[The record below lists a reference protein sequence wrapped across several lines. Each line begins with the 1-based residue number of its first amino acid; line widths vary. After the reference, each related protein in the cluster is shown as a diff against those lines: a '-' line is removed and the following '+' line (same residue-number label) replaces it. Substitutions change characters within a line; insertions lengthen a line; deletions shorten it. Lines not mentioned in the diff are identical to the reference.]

1 MFRKEDVEHSKGL
14 VDVVKDV
21 QKRYSKE
28 KVREEF
34 DSFEGWK
41 GLMRKIVA
49 SEETVCDIS
58 FLRTWIFRP
67 TLTSLLSKH
76 QHLMSLR
83 PPSLP
88 LPSTHLASSLTDYSL
103 PSSEF
108 NQLPFNPNETDGKST
123 LESSTVNS
131 DLHRD
136 SSSSLTLSQTG
147 TDPSSSSLSLEAQPP
162 PSLDTQSSISP
173 ARSDTGWMIRT
184 LHNLM
189 SAPLLQSPPLRSTD
203 YPTINDIIRL
213 DKIPFDPNETFH
225 STLFDEEDAE
235 TIVNS
240 LTRCSLIL
248 LSIGFRR
255 PYSAQ
260 PKEFLNKEG
269 QIQAVKSITP
279 SGVDDASSWAV
290 NRARIAVIEGRPVG
304 EGGRPPILYDAEKT
318 RLVDEILELNDVGVY
333 PTYYEISL
341 MVKAISDE
349 RPSLIRRDVDPPSRS
364 WLLQR
369 LDDQEVYPPSLR
381 INFDETSLLASQA
394 PNDLYV
400 NANFKA
406 ELTTMDP
413 LPSKTKLSAN
423 LPKWL
428 DKLESKI
435 QRSLT
440 IESTKASFANSGIF
454 PVNMDAVCGT
464 WSEGTGPAG
473 SSRCFDITSK
483 LLGSEEAQAS
493 WRADIARK
501 ARRSSDTDQSDVEMR
516 DQARNTQPLSTPSPQ
531 ALQPLSTPSPQALQ
545 PLSTPSPQALQP
557 LSTPSPQALQP
568 LSTPS
573 PQALQPLSTPSPQA
587 PQPSSCLLESSVG
600 LGKKR
605 RLVFDDE
612 SEGEEERLLWEKP
625 QKQRRYETHLDIS
638 DFEHSV
644 AGFNTHTCGTIRSGT
659 KEEQTF
665 LLWFWNRRFGLL
677 SKTNTP
683 SLIQELSTFDY
694 DGFLTANLTEDEL
707 LIVSISFVNDVWTG
721 RGYTQITRR
730 WAKDFLLR
738 FEHNQQVLARIRE
751 LHRTNPNHP
760 FFDESSLFQIIRY
773 ATLLSFDHGI
783 AFPEELAR
791 ILLNDH
797 EHINHLPPS
806 LYLNHTSLNPKYRRS
821 IFPIEVQFERQARS
835 DPAAFLGTNPENM
848 VQYSTQFLHTP
859 LFGLHSL
866 LVRGLFCSLS
876 EEERSNLAV
885 LLTLDNIQDTM
896 TAESIGFLSLFPPP
910 LIVRL
915 IVIVLLETRKC
926 SETRKCVC

>member
-1 MFRKEDVEHSKGL
+1 M
-14 VDVVKDV
+14 
-21 QKRYSKE
+21 
-28 KVREEF
+28 
-34 DSFEGWK
+34 
-41 GLMRKIVA
+41 
-49 SEETVCDIS
+49 
-58 FLRTWIFRP
+58 
-67 TLTSLLSKH
+67 H
-76 QHLMSLR
+76 Q
-83 PPSLP
+83 
-88 LPSTHLASSLTDYSL
+88 
-103 PSSEF
+103 
-108 NQLPFNPNETDGKST
+108 
-123 LESSTVNS
+123 
-131 DLHRD
+131 
-136 SSSSLTLSQTG
+136 
-147 TDPSSSSLSLEAQPP
+147 
-162 PSLDTQSSISP
+162 
-173 ARSDTGWMIRT
+173 
-184 LHNLM
+184 
-189 SAPLLQSPPLRSTD
+189 
-203 YPTINDIIRL
+203 
-213 DKIPFDPNETFH
+213 
-225 STLFDEEDAE
+225 
-235 TIVNS
+235 
-240 LTRCSLIL
+240 IL

-587 PQPSSCLLESSVG
+587 LQPLSTPSPQALQPLSTPSPQALQPLSTPSPQALQPLSTPSPQAPQPSSCLLESSVG

-638 DFEHSV
+638 DFEF
-644 AGFNTHTCGTIRSGT
+644 G
-659 KEEQTF
+659 EEWDMMKQLTT
-665 LLWFWNRRFGLL
+665 NRRK
-677 SKTNTP
+677 KT
-683 SLIQELSTFDY
+683 
-694 DGFLTANLTEDEL
+694 
-707 LIVSISFVNDVWTG
+707 
-721 RGYTQITRR
+721 
-730 WAKDFLLR
+730 
-738 FEHNQQVLARIRE
+738 
-751 LHRTNPNHP
+751 
-760 FFDESSLFQIIRY
+760 
-773 ATLLSFDHGI
+773 
-783 AFPEELAR
+783 
-791 ILLNDH
+791 
-797 EHINHLPPS
+797 
-806 LYLNHTSLNPKYRRS
+806 
-821 IFPIEVQFERQARS
+821 
-835 DPAAFLGTNPENM
+835 
-848 VQYSTQFLHTP
+848 
-859 LFGLHSL
+859 
-866 LVRGLFCSLS
+866 
-876 EEERSNLAV
+876 
-885 LLTLDNIQDTM
+885 
-896 TAESIGFLSLFPPP
+896 
-910 LIVRL
+910 
-915 IVIVLLETRKC
+915 
-926 SETRKCVC
+926 